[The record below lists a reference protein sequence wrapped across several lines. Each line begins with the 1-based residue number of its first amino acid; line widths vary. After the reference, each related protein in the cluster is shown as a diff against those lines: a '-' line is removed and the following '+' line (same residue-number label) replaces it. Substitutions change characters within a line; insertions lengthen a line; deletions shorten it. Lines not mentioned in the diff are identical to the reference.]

1 MPIER
6 RSLWRRSVGRTHN
19 WRRYIR
25 FWGPNVDADIDD
37 ELRFHLEARIAEYE
51 RLGYSPDDAA
61 RLTRERVGELT
72 EVRTRLRRHDKQKLT
87 IYRSREHM
95 RFILQDVQYGLRK
108 LRQAPGFSLA
118 VIAVLALGIGANTAI
133 YSVVDAA
140 MLRPLPFPHAE
151 QLVRLGNMD
160 VAWNMG
166 GPPHPQDIAHVQ
178 DAARLPVFSHVAA
191 YAVGG
196 LNMDAG
202 RAPKRS
208 VVAYVSLDFF
218 RTVGLAPR
226 LGRTFTQDEAVSNGR
241 RAVIV
246 SDRVWR
252 QQFGADPAALGKML
266 RLNARQYEIVGV
278 MPANFSYPSDPDVW
292 LPLPLT
298 ISDMGIFE
306 AFKNYIPTV
315 FIARAKP
322 GVSVQQAGQA
332 LAGLERQFPSWKRFE
347 DTSAASLV
355 QPLQKTLVA
364 PGGSS
369 DVRTALLVLMGAAGL
384 VLLIACA
391 NVANLL
397 LARGASRTRELA
409 IRSVLG
415 ATRVRVLRQLA
426 IESLLLALGGAVCG
440 IVLAWLAVGALTS
453 LLPAS
458 LVAIARPTLDLR
470 VLGFTMVVAILVGL
484 IVGVWPGLTATR
496 ESAGELIKAG
506 GAHGATKRRGG
517 WVRGGLVVVEMS
529 LALVL
534 LVGAG
539 LMIESFRVLVTAKTG
554 IRPDHVVT
562 AQITLPSARY
572 RGTVPVSTFYRSLL
586 ADIRRTPGVDAA
598 AMVNVLPLANQ
609 GGIGLYVRAA
619 DAPEDESHKVVGQYL
634 MVTPGYFNA
643 IGMPLLRGEDFADAT
658 DSLSKPVIINRVMA
672 ERLWP
677 GRDPLG
683 RQIMFGKDPLRVVG
697 VVADARTY
705 TLSDSAGSQMYLPL
719 LANGVNDANIVVRG
733 TAPPGVL
740 ESRIAEAV
748 RAIDPGQAVYNVRTM
763 DEVISKSVAPRR
775 TNTLLLS
782 IFGALALALSGIGV
796 YSVLAYS
803 VAQRTREIGV
813 RVALGAERGAVL
825 NLVLRQGVL
834 FAIVGAAIGLIAA
847 VALSRLIAS
856 LLYQVSPHDPRIFV
870 LAPLTLMV
878 IALAATLIPA
888 LRATRVDPMEA
899 LRAE

>member
-1 MPIER
+1 M
-6 RSLWRRSVGRTHN
+6 GRMHN

-25 FWGPNVDADIDD
+25 FWGPNVEADIDD
-37 ELRFHLEARIAEYE
+37 ELRFHLDARIAEFE
-51 RLGYSPDDAA
+51 RLGYSHDDAT

-72 EVRTRLRRHDKQKLT
+72 GVRAKLRRHDKQKLT
-87 IYRSREHM
+87 IYRNRERM
-95 RFILQDVQYGLRK
+95 RFILQDIQYGLRK

-151 QLVRLGNMD
+151 QLVRLDNLD
-160 VAWNMG
+160 VEWNLG

-178 DAARLPVFSHVAA
+178 DAARLPVFSSVAV

-196 LNMDAG
+196 LNMETGATP
-202 RAPKRS
+202 RRS

-218 RTVGLAPR
+218 RTMGRTAR
-226 LGRTFTQDEAVSNGR
+226 LGRTFTLDETQPNAQ
-241 RAVIV
+241 RAVIL

-252 QQFGADPAALGKML
+252 QQFGADPTALGKVV
-266 RLNARQYEIVGV
+266 RLNSNPYEIVGV
-278 MPANFSYPSDPDVW
+278 MPPDFSYPSDPDAW

-306 AFKNYIPTV
+306 AFKMYLPSV
-315 FIARAKP
+315 FIARMEP
-322 GVSVQQAGQA
+322 GVSLQQAGRA
-332 LAGLERQFPSWKRFE
+332 AVALERQFPNWKHLE
-347 DTSAASLV
+347 DTSAAALV

-369 DVRTALLVLMGAAGL
+369 DVRKALLVLMGAAGL

-397 LARGASRTRELA
+397 LSRGASRTRELA

-415 ATRVRVLRQLA
+415 ATRARVLRQLA
-426 IESLLLALGGAVCG
+426 LESLMLALTGALCG
-440 IVLAWLAVGALTS
+440 IALAWLALGALTS

-458 LVAIARPTLDLR
+458 LVAISRPTLDLR

-484 IVGVWPGLTATR
+484 VVGVWPGLTATR

-506 GAHGATKRRGG
+506 GAHGATRRRGG
-517 WVRGGLVVVEMS
+517 WVRGGLVIVEMS
-529 LALVL
+529 LAVIL

-539 LMIESFRVLVTAKTG
+539 LMIESFRVLVTTDTG
-554 IRPDHVVT
+554 IKPDHVVT

-572 RGTVPVSTFYRSLL
+572 RGAVPVGNFYRTLL

-598 AMVNVLPLANQ
+598 AMVNILPLANQ
-609 GGIGLYVRAA
+609 GGIGLYVHAA
-619 DAPEDESHKVVGQYL
+619 DAPDDKAHMVLGEYL
-634 MVTPGYFNA
+634 MVTPGYFSA
-643 IGMPLLRGEDFADAT
+643 IGMRLVRGQDFST
-658 DSLSKPVIINRVMA
+658 SMDSSSKPVIINRVMA

-683 RQIMFGKDPLRVVG
+683 QQIIFGKDPVHVVG

-705 TLSDSAGSQMYLPL
+705 TLADTASGQLYLPL
-719 LANGVNDANIVVRG
+719 FSYGINDANIVVRG
-733 TAPPGVL
+733 TAPTSAL
-740 ESRIAEAV
+740 ESRIVQAV
-748 RAIDPGQAVYNVRTM
+748 RTIDPGQAVYNVRTM

-775 TNTLLLS
+775 TNTLLLG
-782 IFGALALALSGIGV
+782 IFGALALALAGIGV

-825 NLVLRQGVL
+825 RLILNQGVL
-834 FAIVGAAIGLIAA
+834 LAAVGAAIGICAA
-847 VALSRLIAS
+847 VLLSRLIAS
-856 LLYQVSPHDPRIFV
+856 QLYQVSPHDPTIFV
-870 LAPLTLMV
+870 IAPLTLML
-878 IALAATLIPA
+878 IALAATLLPA